1 MNGITFG
8 QLSDTLNILFLL
20 LFTSYLFNKWID
32 NAGIR
37 AEGITWQ
44 LVAIGVFYTQLGIG
58 ALDLILGWNAFLLG
72 MLAYPVSGFPM
83 IYGAYSRVREMQIR
97 ANKALNE

>member
-20 LFTSYLFNKWID
+20 LFTSYVFNKWID
-32 NAGIR
+32 GAGIR

-58 ALDLILGWNAFLLG
+58 ALDLILGWNAFYLG

-83 IYGAYSRVREMQIR
+83 AYGAYMRNREMQTR
-97 ANKALNE
+97 ADKALNE